1 MVGWC
6 PDVRSN
12 RSLPLALMRH
22 RPSPMQPAVVQV
34 KVWLLGISPM
44 VWRRLLVPDTCTLR
58 ELHGMIQVAMGWEG
72 IHPYPFCLRSAV
84 TGRGRC
90 RPPRLTSRSAAL
102 KLRRGARFTHEYDL
116 NIPWRHEVKIEE
128 SRLNAEPG
136 KVHPRCIAGDGAC
149 FGGAEAVGPCAGP
162 VSGVTG
168 LVGAEVIRHISES
181 IRDWYSN
188 RARQQ
193 PFEPSIVVIQCY

>member
-1 MVGWC
+1 MAPPVADAAG
-6 PDVRSN
+6 
-12 RSLPLALMRH
+12 
-22 RPSPMQPAVVQV
+22 VVQV

-72 IHPYPFCLRSAV
+72 IHLYQFCLRSRRYGSWEVSASSPDI
-84 TGRGRC
+84 T
-90 RPPRLTSRSAAL
+90 LAAL
-102 KLRRGARFTHEYDL
+102 KLRRGARFTYEYDL